1 MSGINSEG
9 SDVLADLGRRC
20 AMRPFSVFI
29 LLVCAVPR
37 ARADE
42 ATPAATN
49 VPRAEYPRVHPVS
62 RVTFRLRAPDAKAVR
77 VQPGGADNGLGKGPY
92 DMERGPDGTWSVT
105 IPPAVPGF
113 HYYWL
118 VVDGVAVNDP
128 GSETFFGYGKP
139 TSGVEVP
146 EKGVTRRSTG
156 PASRTSPSSRRARRT
171 SGRRGDGRSTTSRP
185 ASSETEVLGRPPWP
199 IPGRS
204 GGAT

>member
-1 MSGINSEG
+1 MRSLLSL
-9 SDVLADLGRRC
+9 SLLACSLPVARGDDT
-20 AMRPFSVFI
+20 RP
-29 LLVCAVPR
+29 
-37 ARADE
+37 
-42 ATPAATN
+42 ATSN
-49 VPRAEYPRVHPVS
+49 VPRAEYPRVQPDG
-62 RVTFRLRAPDAKAVR
+62 RVTFRLKAPDARKVQA
-77 VQPGGADNGLGKGPY
+77 QPGGADNGLGKGPF
-92 DMERGPDGTWSVT
+92 DMERGADGIWTVT
-105 IPPAVPGF
+105 TPPAVPGF